1 MSASIRE
8 ESAVEEACRV
18 LPHFI
23 LKLVFRAAVHVQMLF
38 HVFEEIVNG
47 RCKVVVF
54 LEENFETWP
63 IPMVLVQHLVE
74 KLLQIIRII

>member
-8 ESAVEEACRV
+8 ESAVEETCRV
-18 LPHFI
+18 LSHFT
-23 LKLVFRAAVHVQMLF
+23 LKLVFRAAVHVQKFF

-54 LEENFETWP
+54 LEENFKTWP
-63 IPMVLVQHLVE
+63 IPMVLVKHLVE
-74 KLLQIIRII
+74 KLLQFIRII